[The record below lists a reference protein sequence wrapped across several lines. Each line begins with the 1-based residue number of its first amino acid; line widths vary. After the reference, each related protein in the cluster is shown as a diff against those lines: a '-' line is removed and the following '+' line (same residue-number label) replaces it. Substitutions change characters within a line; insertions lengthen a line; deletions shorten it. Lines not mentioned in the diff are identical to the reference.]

1 LAGAPRGRIRL
12 AGVHAAGAAAHATD
26 VAYTLAGGT
35 AVYETSPLQRCLR
48 DAHVATQHLMVSP
61 RLNETLGK
69 LLFGADID
77 ASQL

>member
-1 LAGAPRGRIRL
+1 
-12 AGVHAAGAAAHATD
+12 

-35 AVYETSPLQRCLR
+35 SVYETSPLQRCLR